1 MESTL
6 QNLTSILK
14 INCKRVLKTE
24 QLVITVDYEK
34 ISEKNTCDLVYIFKR
49 RETRLLKRQRF

>member
-34 ISEKNTCDLVYIFKR
+34 ISEKNACDLLYIFKR